1 MEHFFLIFFSSVN
14 AVPFSELVII
24 FIIIIIIILFLS
36 LNNPEMYIARKA
48 EASNYPIRNFL
59 YDHFSK
65 CFPLKPIIFI
75 IIIIHYHII
84 ITLITIIIIKVK
96 IINPMLR

>member
-36 LNNPEMYIARKA
+36 LNNPEMQSEFIHFARDVH
-48 EASNYPIRNFL
+48 S
-59 YDHFSK
+59 
-65 CFPLKPIIFI
+65 
-75 IIIIHYHII
+75 
-84 ITLITIIIIKVK
+84 
-96 IINPMLR
+96 